1 MIDKRTKGMIMME
14 EQYLQVMTIAGSD
27 SDGSAGMQADMHTFF
42 TRGVYGVSVMTAC
55 VAGNSYGIGASVTLP
70 TDFIDK
76 EFALIAEDYEVKA
89 AKTGMLAD
97 STLIETVV
105 ENYQKYDFGPLVVD
119 PVIVTK
125 HGNLLLEESALQSL
139 KDKLLPL
146 ATVLTPNFYE
156 AEKLTGRS
164 LSEEEDYVQAA
175 KELQQ
180 MGAKNVMIKGHHLK
194 DADQKDVKDYVLLES
209 GKSFWLSA
217 PFYPTDRINGTGD
230 SLSACIAAE
239 LAKGKSVEE
248 AIRFAKEY
256 VNVAIREEINVGHKY
271 GPINHWAA
279 GALKESADF

>member
-1 MIDKRTKGMIMME
+1 MMK

-76 EFALIAEDYEVKA
+76 EFALIAEDYQVKA

-119 PVIVTK
+119 PVIMTK

-156 AEKLTGRS
+156 AEKLIGRS
-164 LSEEEDYVQAA
+164 LLEEEDYVQAA
-175 KELQQ
+175 KKLQQ
-180 MGAKNVMIKGHHLK
+180 MGAKNIMIKGHHLK

-209 GKSFWLSA
+209 GKAFWLSA

-279 GALKESADF
+279 GSLKESADF

>member
-1 MIDKRTKGMIMME
+1 MGILE

-42 TRGVYGVSVMTAC
+42 TQGVYGVSVMTAC

-76 EFALIAEDYEVKA
+76 EFALIAEDYQVKA

-97 STLIETVV
+97 SKLIETVV

-139 KDKLLPL
+139 KDNLLPL

-156 AEKLTGRS
+156 AEKLTGRA
-164 LSEEEDYVQAA
+164 LIAEEDYIQAA
-175 KELQQ
+175 KDLQK

-194 DADQKDVKDYVLLES
+194 DAKQKDVKDYVLLES
-209 GKSFWLSA
+209 EKSFWLSA

-230 SLSACIAAE
+230 SLSACIAAG

-279 GALKESADF
+279 GALKELADF

>member
-1 MIDKRTKGMIMME
+1 ME
-14 EQYLQVMTIAGSD
+14 KQYVQVMTIAGSD

-42 TRGVYGVSVMTAC
+42 TRGAYGVSVMTAC

-76 EFALIAEDYEVKA
+76 EFSLIAEDYQVKA

-97 STLIETVV
+97 SNLIETVV
-105 ENYQKYDFGPLVVD
+105 ENYKKYDFGPLVVD

-139 KDKLLPL
+139 KDNLLPL

-156 AEKLTGRS
+156 AEKLTGHT
-164 LSEEEDYVQAA
+164 LKEEKDYVQAA
-175 KELQQ
+175 SELQK
-180 MGAKNVMIKGHHLK
+180 MGAKNIMIKGHHAK
-194 DADQKDVKDYVLLES
+194 NAKQEHVKDYVLLES

-239 LAKGKSVEE
+239 LAKGQTVEE
-248 AIRFAKEY
+248 AIRIAKDY
-256 VNVAIREEINVGHKY
+256 VNIAIREEIIVGHKY

-279 GALKESADF
+279 GEMR

>member
-1 MIDKRTKGMIMME
+1 MIDKRTKGMIMMK

-76 EFALIAEDYEVKA
+76 EFALIAEDYQVKA

-119 PVIVTK
+119 PVIMTK

-146 ATVLTPNFYE
+146 ATVLTPNFYQ
-156 AEKLTGRS
+156 AEKLIGRS
-164 LSEEEDYVQAA
+164 LLEEEDYVQAA
-175 KELQQ
+175 K
-180 MGAKNVMIKGHHLK
+180 K
-194 DADQKDVKDYVLLES
+194 
-209 GKSFWLSA
+209 
-217 PFYPTDRINGTGD
+217 
-230 SLSACIAAE
+230 
-239 LAKGKSVEE
+239 
-248 AIRFAKEY
+248 
-256 VNVAIREEINVGHKY
+256 
-271 GPINHWAA
+271 
-279 GALKESADF
+279 

>member
-1 MIDKRTKGMIMME
+1 MIDKRTKGMIMMK

-76 EFALIAEDYEVKA
+76 EFALIAEDYQVKA

-119 PVIVTK
+119 PVIMTK

-146 ATVLTPNFYE
+146 ATVLTPNFYQ
-156 AEKLTGRS
+156 AEKLIGRS
-164 LSEEEDYVQAA
+164 LLEEEDYVQAA
-175 KELQQ
+175 KKLQQ
-180 MGAKNVMIKGHHLK
+180 MGAKNIMIKGHHLK

-217 PFYPTDRINGTGD
+217 PFILLIVSTAQGILYLLVLQQN
-230 SLSACIAAE
+230 
-239 LAKGKSVEE
+239 
-248 AIRFAKEY
+248 
-256 VNVAIREEINVGHKY
+256 
-271 GPINHWAA
+271 
-279 GALKESADF
+279 

>member
-1 MIDKRTKGMIMME
+1 
-14 EQYLQVMTIAGSD
+14 
-27 SDGSAGMQADMHTFF
+27 
-42 TRGVYGVSVMTAC
+42 
-55 VAGNSYGIGASVTLP
+55 
-70 TDFIDK
+70 
-76 EFALIAEDYEVKA
+76 
-89 AKTGMLAD
+89 
-97 STLIETVV
+97 
-105 ENYQKYDFGPLVVD
+105 
-119 PVIVTK
+119 
-125 HGNLLLEESALQSL
+125 
-139 KDKLLPL
+139 
-146 ATVLTPNFYE
+146 
-156 AEKLTGRS
+156 
-164 LSEEEDYVQAA
+164 
-175 KELQQ
+175 

>member
-1 MIDKRTKGMIMME
+1 ME

-42 TRGVYGVSVMTAC
+42 TQGVYGVSVMTAC

-76 EFALIAEDYEVKA
+76 QFALIAEDYQVKA

-97 STLIETVV
+97 SKLIETVV

-139 KDKLLPL
+139 KDNLLPL

-156 AEKLTGRS
+156 AEKLTGRA
-164 LSEEEDYVQAA
+164 LIAEEDYIQAA
-175 KELQQ
+175 KDLQK
-180 MGAKNVMIKGHHLK
+180 MGAKNIMIKGHHLE
-194 DADQKDVKDYVLLES
+194 DVKQKNVRDYVLLES
-209 GKSFWLSA
+209 EKSFWLSA

-230 SLSACIAAE
+230 SLSACIAAG

-279 GALKESADF
+279 GALKESSDF

>member
-1 MIDKRTKGMIMME
+1 ME
-14 EQYLQVMTIAGSD
+14 DQYVQAMTIAGSD

-42 TRGVYGVSVMTAC
+42 TRNVYGVSVMTAC

-76 EFALIAEDYEVKA
+76 EFELIAKDFQIRA

-97 STLIETVV
+97 SKLIETVV
-105 ENYQKYDFGPLVVD
+105 KNYQKYDFGPLVVD

-139 KDKLLPL
+139 KEKLVPL
-146 ATVLTPNFYE
+146 AE
-156 AEKLTGRS
+156 
-164 LSEEEDYVQAA
+164 
-175 KELQQ
+175 ELQD
-180 MGAKNVMIKGHHLK
+180 MGAKNVMIKGHHAK
-194 DADQKDVKDYVLLES
+194 DAQQETVNDYVLLES
-209 GKSFWLSA
+209 GKSFWLNA

-239 LAKGKSVEE
+239 LAKGKTVEQ
-248 AIRFAKEY
+248 AIRLAKDY
-256 VNVAIREEINVGHKY
+256 VNRAIREEINVGHKY

-279 GALKESADF
+279 GELE

>member
-1 MIDKRTKGMIMME
+1 ME

-76 EFALIAEDYEVKA
+76 EFALIAEDYQVKA

-256 VNVAIREEINVGHKY
+256 VNVAIREEIHVGHKY

>member
-1 MIDKRTKGMIMME
+1 MMK

-76 EFALIAEDYEVKA
+76 EFALIAEDYQVKA

-119 PVIVTK
+119 PVIMTK

-156 AEKLTGRS
+156 AEKLIGRS
-164 LSEEEDYVQAA
+164 LLEEEDYVQAA
-175 KELQQ
+175 KKLQQ
-180 MGAKNVMIKGHHLK
+180 MGAKNIMIKGHHLK

-217 PFYPTDRINGTGD
+217 PFYPTDRITGTGD

-279 GALKESADF
+279 GSLKESADF